1 MRAEALRVQGD
12 SEEEKRS
19 SLLGEKSRGNES
31 FFFKIFRSLE
41 LESSFFSDPDGTI
54 SFLSP
59 WHLLMC
65 ANRYLVCPGDSFS

>member
-31 FFFKIFRSLE
+31 FFFKFL
-41 LESSFFSDPDGTI
+41 DP
-54 SFLSP
+54 
-59 WHLLMC
+59 
-65 ANRYLVCPGDSFS
+65 

>member
-31 FFFKIFRSLE
+31 FFLNFQIPRTRILFFFRSRWYHFVFEPLAPTNVCQQI
-41 LESSFFSDPDGTI
+41 FS
-54 SFLSP
+54 LS
-59 WHLLMC
+59 
-65 ANRYLVCPGDSFS
+65 R